1 MNQLQYKSMISM
13 LISVTKEKK
22 IIWIENNG
30 EYTTTIGGCSIHLSS
45 AYDYNVSVASYILKL
60 YNEEGALFES
70 FVYSEDES
78 TEEYQQLNNLY
89 ASIRDVIYKI
99 SESENIIFNG
109 LKSLIKRSDECDD
122 LPF

>member
-22 IIWIENNG
+22 LEWTETG
-30 EYTTTIGGCSIHLSS
+30 GDYTTMVGGCKIQLCNF
-45 AYDYNVSVASYILKL
+45 YDYNVNLTTYTLRL
-60 YNEEGALFES
+60 YNDEEKMFES
-70 FVYSEDES
+70 ISFTEDDN
-78 TEEYQQLNNLY
+78 TDEYQQLNILY

-99 SESENIIFNG
+99 SESEKKIIEG
-109 LKSLIKRSDECDD
+109 LKALNKNNYND